1 MEKINEFTQL
11 SYDIIYK
18 IYFFIDDYSTAS
30 NFWLLSKTFN
40 KKYMSYYN
48 KPYEHK
54 YNILYNNLFTFLSL
68 LPEWRYDEYYLNLD
82 IDFYELVTTKFLL
95 KEEKQT
101 VINDIRFIYY
111 FYKNFFIYDLFFESY
126 CNNRFRG
133 IDHFRGISYKVSRVI
148 LLKGP
153 KFIDK
158 ITTVIFNKN
167 KLKIVSKYNTV
178 NTLIEN
184 HI

>member
-1 MEKINEFTQL
+1 MYFFYFYKLSNRMEKVNEFTPL

-18 IYFFIDDYSTAS
+18 IYFFIDDYCTAS
-30 NFWLLSKTFN
+30 NFWILSKTFN

-68 LPEWRYDEYYLNLD
+68 LPEWRYDEHYSNLD
-82 IDFYELVTTKFLL
+82 IDFYEFVTTKFLL

-101 VINDIRFIYY
+101 VTNDIRFIYY
-111 FYKNFFIYDLFFESY
+111 FYKNFFIYDLFFDSY
-126 CNNRFRG
+126 CNNRFREV
-133 IDHFRGISYKVSRVI
+133 SNKVSRII

-153 KFIDK
+153 TFINN
-158 ITTVIFNKN
+158 ISTVVFNKN
-167 KLKIVSKYNTV
+167 RLRISSKYNM
-178 NTLIEN
+178 
-184 HI
+184 